1 LYELAVIS
9 GKGGTGKT
17 LVATTLSAYFGWDY
31 IDCDVEAPNGAFLL
45 QPSWEESYEIS
56 VPIPEINQLACRHC
70 GACIRFCRSRAL
82 TLSKSGVL
90 LLPDLCHSCMG
101 CELVCEAKAITRTE
115 RKIGVVKQGV
125 AGEQIVWEGRLDTLE
140 HITQPLIQKVKA
152 LSRKKGIRILDG
164 PSGASCNSVETLRS
178 VDYALLVAEPTR
190 LGIQGFKAT
199 IELLQRLGIPA
210 GVIINRSFGEEKE
223 EELRAYIAR
232 RKLTLLSTI
241 PFSESIARA
250 YGQGDLQVLLDEL
263 QSSLKRW
270 GDQIIERRST
280 ANHEM
285 GCD

>member
-1 LYELAVIS
+1 MIS

-56 VPIPEINQLACRHC
+56 VSIPEINQLACRHC

-82 TLSKSGVL
+82 TLSMSGVL

-164 PSGASCNSVETLRS
+164 PSGASCNSVETLKS

-223 EELRAYIAR
+223 LRAYIAR
-232 RKLTLLSTI
+232 RKLTLLGTI

>member
-1 LYELAVIS
+1 MYELAVIS

-56 VPIPEINQLACRHC
+56 VSIPEINQLACRHC

-82 TLSKSGVL
+82 TLSMSGVL

-164 PSGASCNSVETLRS
+164 PSGASCNSVETLKS

-223 EELRAYIAR
+223 LRAYIAR
-232 RKLTLLSTI
+232 RKLTLLGTI